1 MKKHL
6 VTLLILI
13 FITSYSQDKRKIIL
27 KDSNELGFVSD
38 ANVYLDDKYYTK
50 SNSIGE
56 FEIDS
61 EIGFDTLKITHIS
74 YNEVLIPFGD
84 LKLLKEIELTTSAE
98 QLQLVEIKKNNEVSV
113 FPDRLKLYKYG
124 LSLSHGSQV
133 GLFIP
138 NNFNE
143 VRRIK
148 KILIETT
155 KDPQDL
161 SDDEIEYLSFKVNLF
176 SVDSLTGFP
185 HKEIFKDD
193 LIVSKVKGNRFV
205 EIVLEESIEFP
216 SKGIFVIANVL
227 DEQESLLYN
236 NSLKTPFFRTLTQKK
251 ESKFVEFY
259 KINQRGRW
267 QSRYND
273 AYHDYQCFNF
283 GIVIE

>member
-6 VTLLILI
+6 VTLFILI
-13 FITSYSQDKRKIIL
+13 FITSYSQDKRKITL

-56 FEIDS
+56 FEIDI
-61 EIGFDTLKITHIS
+61 EIDFDTLKITHVS
-74 YNEVLIPFGD
+74 YDEMLLSFED
-84 LKLLKEIELTTSAE
+84 LKLLKEIELTTNAE
-98 QLQLVEIKKNNEVSV
+98 QLQLLVIKKNNEVSV

-138 NNFNE
+138 NNFND

-155 KDPQDL
+155 KDLQDL

-176 SVDSLTGFP
+176 TVDSLTGFP
-185 HKEIFKDD
+185 HKEILKDD
-193 LIVSKVKGNRFV
+193 LVASKVKGNRFV
-205 EIVLEESIEFP
+205 EIVLEESIEF
-216 SKGIFVIANVL
+216 STKGIFVIAKIL

-236 NSLKTPFFRTLTQKK
+236 NSLKTPFFRTLTQK
-251 ESKFVEFY
+251 EDTKFVEFY
-259 KINQRGRW
+259 KRNEKSRW
-267 QSRYND
+267 QPRWND
-273 AYHDYQCFNF
+273 AYYDYQCFNF